1 MKNSIAQSSDGL
13 KLILGVLLA
22 FIAINAFGGG
32 SYGMMSP
39 KELPKEWL
47 EGSPF
52 SSFFIPSLILFVVV
66 GGSHL
71 IAAFCIAPPTGGLC
85 NSAFGRAGVIGVD
98 SSASC
103 HYWLCFVFATIDGT
117 TCRGCF
123 SIDHAI
129 KIPVELSNK
138 HYSCEN
144 THHIS
149 LAISRLRSAYL
160 AVCSSVPSNALGSSY
175 LMGKRASAPITIG
188 QASSALLQV
197 MMAAKPVAGLNES
210 S

>member
-13 KLILGVLLA
+13 KMILGVLLA

-71 IAAFCIAPPTGGLC
+71 IAAFCVLRHRKGAYVTALLAGLVLLLWILVQVAIIGFV
-85 NSAFGRAGVIGVD
+85 SFLQPLMAG
-98 SSASC
+98 
-103 HYWLCFVFATIDGT
+103 
-117 TCRGCF
+117 
-123 SIDHAI
+123 
-129 KIPVELSNK
+129 
-138 HYSCEN
+138 
-144 THHIS
+144 
-149 LAISRLRSAYL
+149 L
-160 AVCSSVPSNALGSSY
+160 AVVVLVLTTQIKSN
-175 LMGKRASAPITIG
+175 
-188 QASSALLQV
+188 
-197 MMAAKPVAGLNES
+197 LN
-210 S
+210 